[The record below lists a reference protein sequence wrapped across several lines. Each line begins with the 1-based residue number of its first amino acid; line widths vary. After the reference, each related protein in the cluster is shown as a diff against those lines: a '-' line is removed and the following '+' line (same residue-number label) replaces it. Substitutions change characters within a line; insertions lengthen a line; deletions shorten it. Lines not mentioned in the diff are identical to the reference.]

1 MALNLL
7 IPAGLHAAEEE
18 STNNALSLMNSVD
31 VNGSNSHLRIY
42 IDANSLMLIQ
52 FLRNKLSSRSASVRD
67 KQIALNS
74 VHRLLQIM
82 EDEGGVPPGW
92 WGEMMATLQLALKDE
107 ALQRQALSVVSVYAS
122 LIDCD
127 QLGLGL
133 QQLVLM
139 LLPCLHR
146 HTAEVVRV
154 LEALIVHKE
163 SDIVS
168 DSLARALSQIT
179 FMPDHPA
186 LGAVRRVLRRYS
198 AKPGARHQL
207 KECARGLGHES
218 AAVRLMALQQLLSA
232 LQAARDKEARQP
244 LLLPIAFLPSHHT
257 RSMPVSCL
265 LISHLSNA
273 HVKHLAFVS
282 LSRNPYV

>member
-1 MALNLL
+1 MKPQGEGVTLWWLRRDLRLADNEAL
-7 IPAGLHAAEEE
+7 AA
-18 STNNALSLMNSVD
+18 AVKR
-31 VNGSNSHLRIY
+31 GQAI
-42 IDANSLMLIQ
+42 
-52 FLRNKLSSRSASVRD
+52 
-67 KQIALNS
+67 
-74 VHRLLQIM
+74 
-82 EDEGGVPPGW
+82 VPVFIR
-92 WGEMMATLQLALKDE
+92 DE
-107 ALQRQALSVVSVYAS
+107 AVDS
-122 LIDCD
+122 LGAAAKWR
-127 QLGLGL
+127 LGLGL

-232 LQAARDKEARQP
+232 LQAARDKEAR
-244 LLLPIAFLPSHHT
+244 
-257 RSMPVSCL
+257 
-265 LISHLSNA
+265 
-273 HVKHLAFVS
+273 
-282 LSRNPYV
+282 

>member
-1 MALNLL
+1 MMVLMALNLL

-52 FLRNKLSSRSASVRD
+52 FLRNKLSSRSASERD

-232 LQAARDKEARQP
+232 LQAARDKEAR
-244 LLLPIAFLPSHHT
+244 
-257 RSMPVSCL
+257 
-265 LISHLSNA
+265 
-273 HVKHLAFVS
+273 
-282 LSRNPYV
+282 